1 PFPIY
6 RQYLLKRIASGFL
19 LRPFKRT
26 KPYYNTLSK
35 RLFRLLRVLK
45 YLAIFYTK
53 LCFLGMPGNPNDSFG
68 YFLVYQSAALDY

>member
-1 PFPIY
+1 

-35 RLFRLLRVLK
+35 RLFRLPRVLK

-53 LCFLGMPGNPNDSFG
+53 HKFYKRIRNLLLYPLLM
-68 YFLVYQSAALDY
+68 